1 VIKLNIAANLKE
13 LTVHT
18 LVLKI
23 IDLYFSNG
31 ALLTHTFQIPPF
43 ISAVEAYYIEAIIKG
58 KS

>member
-1 VIKLNIAANLKE
+1 MIKLNIANRKG

-31 ALLTHTFQIPPF
+31 ALLTPTFQIPPF
-43 ISAVEAYYIEAIIKG
+43 IAAIEAFDIAAIVKD